1 MTTTNYLDLD
11 INKLFEE
18 HTIREIEEIQKKIQY
33 ESDRKKIE
41 LRTLVGE
48 RYRDLILAADTIGK
62 MKLTSERLISRII
75 NIENKFGELQKKYL
89 IGFKLD
95 TIDSTDGRHNE
106 RTEDS
111 VIMKIKILMDI
122 PEYIWSNIENKN
134 LIFASQLYII
144 GRFIYHDLLF
154 EKGNHDLEN
163 KYLIASKQWD
173 VIKRFENIILNE
185 CNNVLQSLTVQAE
198 SIANSLAALVLL
210 LRKTF
215 PQLLEKLISMRKY
228 TIQTIVTDENDNS
241 VKNKI
246 KLCIEILIQT
256 ISLIYSCFINTPEK
270 SEGLILQY
278 ITEIQDQ
285 NLYSLLT
292 QLNFDQ
298 ELLKEFL
305 PSMIKDYN
313 PFDKANSKL
322 KELDTDKNFRI
333 SHIQKSIQSWLEWVA
348 EFCNKEVTKLLEL
361 VISIKGLYYV
371 REEAVSINLP
381 ENWNSIWAEL
391 SLPRITFWVEF
402 FQPLISNRVK
412 SIINDKWIESITVL
426 KSDIAELLNK
436 VINEKFDYPE
446 HDLRWFVWKDSPSDI
461 PQKLT
466 KNGGLD
472 NKRSLLMKT
481 KGYSPNILKLCES
494 LDISLQALLSDLEQ
508 YLYETER
515 VRSIKDNL
523 LSTNIYLI
531 SDTYSDRAEIQEH
544 LQTVSSNMIEDFMDF
559 VRSTCVNDKPEH
571 GQRDINTVVM
581 ARFLLALTSLSS
593 NLNKCFTLSK
603 VSGLTITNTKWQSI
617 CDKLKEE
624 STSMWSVWARMYKNK
639 ISEHR
644 EKFIS
649 KEPLCGFPI
658 HLVVSEWEKI
668 TIEEDS
674 GEGKRIK
681 SEILVP
687 YQPSIQLQKFLTAI
701 NKDLN
706 KIIPHTLPK
715 RILHEIIEDVAME
728 LLNYYATALDNVN
741 LSQKQAF
748 QVLFD
753 IKYSTLLM
761 APRENKT
768 LSDLSTKAC
777 DSVVSKID
785 PFDYDVFNPF
795 IYTNVK
801 KSVQRSLLILGNLV
815 PHLEQL
821 HSILG
826 SRSEYSNTEGAKS
839 DLPSVLALCTGAP
852 WFPPLTVTAPTRNL
866 PLVAITLPEKPQR
879 KKMSNKENTKSDTT
893 GSSIKSGA
901 AAFFGAMGSDWFSS
915 S

>member
-18 HTIREIEEIQKKIQY
+18 HTIKEIEGIQKKIQY

-62 MKLTSERLISRII
+62 MKLTSERVLSRII

-95 TIDSTDGRHNE
+95 RIENTDDRYNE
-106 RTEDS
+106 VQDS
-111 VIMKIKILMDI
+111 VIIQIKILMDI
-122 PEYIWSNIENKN
+122 PQYIWSSIENKN
-134 LIFASQLYII
+134 LLFAAQLYLVAQHIN
-144 GRFIYHDLLF
+144 YSLLF
-154 EKGNHDLEN
+154 EVGSTDLSN
-163 KYLIASKQWD
+163 KYPIVSKQWD
-173 VIKRFENIILNE
+173 VISQFKNYILNE
-185 CNNVLQSLTVQAE
+185 CNKVLQSLIVQPE

-210 LRKTF
+210 NGSTF
-215 PQLLEKLISMRKY
+215 SELLEKLISMRNH
-228 TIQTIVTDENDNS
+228 TIQSIVTDENDNS
-241 VKNKI
+241 VKSKI

-256 ISLIYSCFINTPEK
+256 IDLVYSCFINTAEK
-270 SEGLILQY
+270 SGGLVLQY
-278 ITEIQDQ
+278 IKKVQDQ
-285 NLYSLLT
+285 ETYSLLS
-292 QLNFDQ
+292 QLNLDQ

-305 PSMIKDYN
+305 PSVIKQHK
-313 PFDKANSKL
+313 PFAI
-322 KELDTDKNFRI
+322 ETPENF
-333 SHIQKSIQSWLEWVA
+333 SLPDLQKSIKSWLEWVSK
-348 EFCNKEVTKLLEL
+348 FCNNEVINLLNL
-361 VISIKGLYYV
+361 VVSIKGLYYV

-381 ENWNSIWAEL
+381 ENWNAIWEDL

-402 FQPLISNRVK
+402 FQPLISHRVK
-412 SIINDKWIESITVL
+412 SIINDKWIESTSVL
-426 KSDIAELLNK
+426 KSDVVELLSK
-436 VINEKFDYPE
+436 VIHDKFEYPE

-494 LDISLQALLSDLEQ
+494 FDTSLQALLSDLEQ

-515 VRSIKDNL
+515 VMSIKNNL

-531 SDTYSDRAEIQEH
+531 SDTFSDRTEIQEH
-544 LQTVSSNMIEDFMDF
+544 LQTVSSNMIEEFVNF

-571 GQRDINTVVM
+571 GQRDINAIVM
-581 ARFLLALTSLSS
+581 ARFLLALTLLCS

-603 VSGLTITNTKWQSI
+603 VSGLTITNVKWQSV

-624 STSMWSVWARMYKNK
+624 STSMWSIWARMYKSK

-649 KEPLCGFPI
+649 KEPLGGFPI
-658 HLVVSEWEKI
+658 HLVISEWEKI

-701 NKDLN
+701 SKDLN

-715 RILHEIIEDVAME
+715 RILHEIIEDTAME
-728 LLNYYATALDNVN
+728 LLNYYATTSQNTN
-741 LSQKQAF
+741 LSQKQAL

-761 APRENKT
+761 VPRDHKT
-768 LSDLSTKAC
+768 LSDLSTKSY
-777 DSVVSKID
+777 DSVVAKID

-826 SRSEYSNTEGAKS
+826 SRSEYNNAEGVKS

-866 PLVAITLPEKPQR
+866 PLVAVTLPEKTQITR
-879 KKMSNKENTKSDTT
+879 
-893 GSSIKSGA
+893 
-901 AAFFGAMGSDWFSS
+901 AFS
-915 S
+915 